1 MRMWRNALRSWAG
14 IMSFAML
21 YGCSSTQPKSNAQ
34 LQSSAEVKAFIQA
47 AGRGDLPAVSLAL
60 QRGIDMNAQ
69 GADGTTAIQQAA
81 RYNKHQMVD
90 YLIKNGA
97 DFKLADRQGVD
108 ALLMAS
114 AFGQDDVIRI
124 LVAAKAD
131 LNAVNEKGIF
141 PLLLAV
147 DGDYASTTRLLVQ
160 SGARPNLTNTDGIC
174 ALMLACE
181 KNSMDAVSVLLE
193 LGADPDLPDTEGWTP
208 LMLAVQQGR
217 TAVVE
222 ELIRHG
228 ANVAMENREGMSALL
243 LAIECDQL
251 ELARFLVKNN
261 AKWTMAERYP
271 YLAGISCYLGARQ
284 LNDKGTAGELKALYA
299 SAARL
304 FDMAATEYEAAIKDK
319 KQSIS
324 GRNLR
329 SALFIGGSAVLLV
342 ATGGAPMPCALT
354 NERLRDAI
362 KNNKIRLARCNQMKA
377 QCEDAVARLS
387 PLAAASRPPKFS
399 IEDMTLSFTNQGD

>member
-1 MRMWRNALRSWAG
+1 MWTWRNDLRSWAG
-14 IMSFAML
+14 IASLAML
-21 YGCSSTQPKSNAQ
+21 CGCSSTQLKSNAQ

-69 GADGTTAIQQAA
+69 GADGATAIQQAA
-81 RYNKHQMVD
+81 RYNKPQMVE
-90 YLIKNGA
+90 YLVENGA

-147 DGDYASTTRLLVQ
+147 DGDYASTTRLLLQ
-160 SGARPNLTNTDGIC
+160 SGARPNLTNTNGIS
-174 ALMLACE
+174 ALLFACE
-181 KNSMDAVSVLLE
+181 NNSKDAVSVLLE

-217 TAVVE
+217 TAIVE

-228 ANVAMENREGMSALL
+228 ANVDLENREGMSALL
-243 LAIECDQL
+243 LAIECEQL
-251 ELARFLVKNN
+251 ELAQFLVKNN

-271 YLAGISCYLGARQ
+271 YLAGISCYLGARK
-284 LNDKGTAGELKALYA
+284 LNGKGTAGELKALYA

-304 FDMAATEYEAAIKDK
+304 FDMAATEYEVAIKENK
-319 KQSIS
+319 NSIS

-342 ATGGAPMPCALT
+342 ATGGAPIPCALT
-354 NERLRDAI
+354 NERLQDAI
-362 KNNKIRLARCNQMKA
+362 KNNKIRLVRCNQMKA
-377 QCEDAVARLS
+377 QCEDAVLRLA
-387 PLAAASRPPKFS
+387 PMEANIHPNQFF
-399 IEDMTLSFTNQGD
+399 IEDLTLNFKN